1 MLSLLWA
8 GDLVSKGKAP
18 KPKAPPKAIGGGKAK
33 KPRVAQTSVSSF
45 ATLTWDKQARR
56 APWVSRQSM
65 GIHPGDPAAI
75 SKYRHSERYVARTKK
90 VIRPRIAKVRKK
102 FKAPEQ

>member
-1 MLSLLWA
+1 MA
-8 GDLVSKGKAP
+8 KGKAPRPP
-18 KPKAPPKAIGGGKAK
+18 KPKAPPKAIGNSKPR
-33 KPRVAQTSVSSF
+33 KPRVAQTDIGSF
-45 ATLTWDKQARR
+45 STLSWEKQARR

-65 GIHPGDPAAI
+65 GINPGDPAAL